1 MAEPKTRAAR
11 IERLLPWLWH
21 WTIED
26 DRIGEFRSDSFAL
39 QTADGLMV
47 IDPLPLEGNLQ
58 AELSNVGGILL
69 THGNHQRS
77 AWRMRKELGAR
88 VYAPAGVAGLDEE
101 PDTLMDD
108 HTALPGGMRALT
120 AAGFQAACY
129 LTFSHADGTGVLLCG
144 DLVCHD
150 PGGPYRFPVQE
161 GYFDAAGGKED
172 ARRLAGLPLT
182 VMCAAHAVPKLDGC
196 RALLQELAQED

>member
-1 MAEPKTRAAR
+1 MAEPRTRATR

-21 WTIED
+21 WTIADE
-26 DRIGEFRSDSFAL
+26 RIGGFRSDSFAVE
-39 QTADGLMV
+39 TADGLML
-47 IDPLPLEGNLQ
+47 IDPLPLEEALQ
-58 AELSNVGGILL
+58 GGLGKVSGILL

-77 AWRMRKELGAR
+77 AWRLRRNLGAP
-88 VYAPAGVAGLDEE
+88 VYAPAGVAGMDEE
-101 PDTLMDD
+101 PDLVMDEQTD
-108 HTALPGGMRALT
+108 LPGGLQVVL

-129 LTFSHADGTGVLLCG
+129 LTFTHADGTGVLFCG

-161 GYFDAAGGKED
+161 GYFDPVGGKED
-172 ARRLAGLPLT
+172 ARRLAVLPLT

-196 RALLQELAQED
+196 REMLQELAQD